1 MLIPTQDP
9 AYTATRLIRGA
20 KKDGKRKRYFLGLH
34 PGRNRL
40 LVAVD
45 DAKNIVKAGPRE
57 ELFVAPDMHPDTL
70 AAALVAIWSR
80 IAPLVK
86 AVYPQHRMA
95 GFCFRRRA

>member
-1 MLIPTQDP
+1 MIPTQDP
-9 AYTATRLIRGA
+9 AYTATRLLRLAA
-20 KKDGKRKRYFLGLH
+20 KAGKPVRIFLGVH
-34 PGRNRL
+34 PNRNRL

-45 DAKNIVKAGPRE
+45 DAKNLIKAGPRE
-57 ELFVAPDMHPDTL
+57 ELIVWPNAHPDTL

>member
-1 MLIPTQDP
+1 MIPTQDP
-9 AYTATRLIRGA
+9 AYTATRLLRLAA
-20 KKDGKRKRYFLGLH
+20 KAGKPVRIFLGLH

-80 IAPLVK
+80 IAPLVH
-86 AVYPQHRMA
+86 AEYPRRLEWL
-95 GFCFRRRA
+95 GRRRA

>member
-9 AYTATRLIRGA
+9 AYTATRLLRLAA
-20 KKDGKRKRYFLGLH
+20 KAGKPVRIFLGLH

-45 DAKNIVKAGPRE
+45 DAKNLIKAGPRG
-57 ELFVAPDMHPDTL
+57 ELIVWPNAHPDTL
-70 AAALVAIWSR
+70 GAALVAIWSR

-86 AVYPQHRMA
+86 AVYPQHKLA
-95 GFCFRRRA
+95 GFAIRRRA